1 LSGSHDRSV
10 RLWEAASGRLLR
22 RLTAENPGP
31 VWAAAFSPDGR
42 MVASG
47 SGDRLVR
54 VWDARTGAK
63 LFDSSGVPGGHQ
75 DGVTALAFSP
85 DGRRLLSAGGEPA
98 EGEDHA
104 RDYAL
109 RLWALPRDLPSEGAT
124 LSVARELRAWL
135 GPALPTVL
143 LPPAGARAGPGT
155 TVPVAPLAASADGQ
169 VLLSAGADHP
179 VRVWD

>member
-1 LSGSHDRSV
+1 
-10 RLWEAASGRLLR
+10 
-22 RLTAENPGP
+22 
-31 VWAAAFSPDGR
+31 
-42 MVASG
+42 
-47 SGDRLVR
+47 
-54 VWDARTGAK
+54 
-63 LFDSSGVPGGHQ
+63 SSGVPGGHQ

-98 EGEDHA
+98 EGEGHA

-155 TVPVAPLAASADGQ
+155 TVPVAPLAASADGK
-169 VLLSAGADHP
+169 VLLSAGADHQ
-179 VRVWD
+179 VRVWDLQTGRERGRLVGSPSAVSAVAVTPDGTTAVTG